1 MLSESYIN
9 NLIGTSTVFP
19 KFGQASQPLTFEVIA
34 SGLDSPRGLTFGS
47 HGALYVAE
55 AGFGGSGV
63 SIPSPSVPGAQ
74 ISYGASG
81 AITRIQDGEV
91 KRIITGLPSLALPD
105 GSDASGI
112 HDIEFDANGNAYGIF
127 GFASN
132 PEYRDPIINVP
143 EFGNFVAIN
152 DIDGQASFT
161 RLADLAAYELN
172 NNPDGGD
179 VISNPY
185 DLLIQ
190 GNTAYV
196 IDAGGNDLLSS
207 NIDGSELKV
216 NNIFPTGKAKNP
228 TTGEEISYQAVPTA
242 VAPGSDG
249 ALYVSQLTGF
259 PFPEGQAQIFR
270 IDSDGKQ
277 EVYASGFTN
286 IVDLAFDKSGG
297 LFVLEYDSDGIAS
310 GDSKGALVYL
320 PPEGNTRLTITSD
333 NLISP
338 TGLTIGPDNN
348 IYISNKGF
356 TPGEGEVI
364 RFENPFNRYTPSILG
379 RKY

>member
-1 MLSESYIN
+1 MLNESRIG
-9 NLIGTSTVFP
+9 NLMFPSNVFP
-19 KFGQASQPLTFEVIA
+19 KFGQASQPLTFEVLA
-34 SGLDSPRGLTFGS
+34 SGLDGPRGLTFGS
-47 HGALYVAE
+47 HGTLYVAE
-55 AGFGGSGV
+55 AGKGGPGA
-63 SIPSPSVPGAQ
+63 SIPSPSIPGAQ
-74 ISYGASG
+74 VSYGASG

-91 KRIITGLPSLALPD
+91 KRIVTGLPSLALPD

-112 HDIEFDANGNAYGIF
+112 HDIEFDANGNAYGVF
-127 GFASN
+127 GFASD
-132 PEYRDPIINVP
+132 PKYRDTVINVP

-152 DIDGQASFT
+152 DLDGQASFT

-179 VISNPY
+179 TISNPY

-207 NIDGSELKV
+207 NIDGSDLKV
-216 NNIFPTGKAKNP
+216 ENIFSAGKTTNP
-228 TTGEEISYQAVPTA
+228 TTGEEIPYQAVPTA
-242 VAPGSDG
+242 VTKGPDG
-249 ALYVSQLTGF
+249 ALYVSQLTGA
-259 PFPEGQAQIFR
+259 PFPVGQAQIFR
-270 IDSDGKQ
+270 IDSNGET
-277 EVYASGFTN
+277 EVYADGFTN
-286 IVDLAFDKSGG
+286 IADLAFDKSGG

-320 PPEGNTRLTITSD
+320 PKEGNTRLTITSD

-356 TPGEGEVI
+356 NPGEGEVI
-364 RFENPFNRYTPSILG
+364 RFENPFDNYFPSYFG
-379 RKY
+379 